1 MQPIKYILLLLLIF
15 PLTGNAQLKKY
26 SINGYI
32 KDLYMYYKPEN
43 PIPGIE
49 ANHLSSNLIHNRINF
64 AWYPS
69 QNFTFALEAR
79 NRIFFGQLIRE
90 FPAYKEIVE
99 TDRGVVDLSGT
110 VISGN
115 EWFMHS
121 MIDRAWIEY
130 IKGKFQ
136 IRAGRQ
142 RINWGLNLVWNP
154 NDIFNTFSYF
164 DFDYE
169 ERPGTDAVKIQY
181 FTGYTSSAE
190 LVYKFGKSSKENA
203 IAGMYRFS
211 KFNYDFQ
218 VLGGWD
224 GRDYIVGGGWT
235 GDIKGGGFRGEI
247 SWFTPGNKT
256 LDSEEAV
263 IGSVSGDYTLQNG
276 LYIHAAVLFN
286 STGTTGKAAGREFFD
301 PNLSVKMLTLSR
313 WNLFGQISYPFTPIL
328 TGNFSAITNPCDGSS
343 YLGPAI
349 TWSLSNNLEL
359 MLTGQLFTGK
369 EETEYGELGKALFG
383 RLKWA
388 F

>member
-1 MQPIKYILLLLLIF
+1 MQPIKYILLLLFIF

-130 IKGKFQ
+130 IKEKFQ

-349 TWSLSNNLEL
+349 TWSLGNNLEL

>member
-1 MQPIKYILLLLLIF
+1 
-15 PLTGNAQLKKY
+15 
-26 SINGYI
+26 
-32 KDLYMYYKPEN
+32 
-43 PIPGIE
+43 
-49 ANHLSSNLIHNRINF
+49 
-64 AWYPS
+64 
-69 QNFTFALEAR
+69 
-79 NRIFFGQLIRE
+79 
-90 FPAYKEIVE
+90 
-99 TDRGVVDLSGT
+99 
-110 VISGN
+110 
-115 EWFMHS
+115 
-121 MIDRAWIEY
+121 MIDRVWIEY

-136 IRAGRQ
+136 VRAGRQ

-190 LVYKFGKSSKENA
+190 LVYKFGKNSKDNA

-276 LYIHAAVLFN
+276 FYIHAAVLFN
-286 STGTTGKAAGREFFD
+286 STGTAGKAAGREFFD

-313 WNLFGQISYPFTPIL
+313 WNLYGQISYPFTPLL
-328 TGNFSAITNPCDGSS
+328 TGNFSAIINPCDGSS

-349 TWSLSNNLEL
+349 IWSLGNNLEL
-359 MLTGQLFTGK
+359 MLTSQLFAGK
-369 EETEYGELGKALFG
+369 KGTEYGELGKAMFG